1 MILLTKING
10 DGFILNGDFVLYVES
25 CPDTLI
31 TLTTGA
37 TLRVQETLDEVVR
50 RAVAYQQAKQLLPK
64 AQYMA
69 EYAVSDAGEGLE

>member
-1 MILLTKING
+1 MILLTKLNG

-37 TLRVQETLDEVVR
+37 TLLVRETLDEVVR

-64 AQYMA
+64 PEYAA
-69 EYAVSDAGEGLE
+69 EYSG